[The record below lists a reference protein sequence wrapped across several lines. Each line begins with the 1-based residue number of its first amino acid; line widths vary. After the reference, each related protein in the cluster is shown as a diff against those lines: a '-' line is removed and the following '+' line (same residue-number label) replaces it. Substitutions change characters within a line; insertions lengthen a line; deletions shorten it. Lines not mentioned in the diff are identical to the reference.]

1 MDFILIV
8 YIVYLFL
15 YLLKNRVGEY
25 NEINVLKMFFNV
37 FNGIIL

>member
-1 MDFILIV
+1 MDSILIV
-8 YIVYLFL
+8 YIVHLFL

-25 NEINVLKMFFNV
+25 NEINALKMLSNV